1 MAKKLI
7 GDRVFRLK
15 YAETVNL
22 PEIGQAMDFANGE
35 EFHIVAG
42 VLYMKGYPVPGAMQ
56 RPIMEWILNN
66 PTKFVNDNRNF

>member
-15 YAETVNL
+15 YAETLNL
-22 PEIGQAMDFANGE
+22 PEIPQPMEFADGE

-42 VLYMKGYPVPGAMQ
+42 VLYMKGFPLPGGMQ
-56 RPIMEWILNN
+56 RPLMEWILNN
-66 PTKFVNDNRNF
+66 PRKFVSDNRGW